1 MKKKEL
7 GANLDRVLTLSS
19 KRTTHTHTIKS
30 DLGAIEFDSV
40 FREQHINEDWIQP
53 GEMSW
58 SIEAFNA
65 KRDQYEAMIE
75 ERANK
80 KVVEAFK
87 AHEELESK
95 LVKDSSEGESDKLS
109 ESLKTLAQDA
119 GQDETD
125 ITSEQANKIF

>member
-7 GANLDRVLTLSS
+7 GADLDRVLTLSS
-19 KRTTHTHTIKS
+19 KRTTHAHTIKS
-30 DLGAIEFDSV
+30 DMGAIEFDSV
-40 FREQHINEDWIQP
+40 FRKQHINEDWIQP
-53 GEMSW
+53 GDMAW
-58 SIEAFNA
+58 SIEDFNA

-75 ERANK
+75 EKADK
-80 KVVEAFK
+80 KIAEAIK

-95 LVKDSSEGESDKLS
+95 LAPQEDESDKLS